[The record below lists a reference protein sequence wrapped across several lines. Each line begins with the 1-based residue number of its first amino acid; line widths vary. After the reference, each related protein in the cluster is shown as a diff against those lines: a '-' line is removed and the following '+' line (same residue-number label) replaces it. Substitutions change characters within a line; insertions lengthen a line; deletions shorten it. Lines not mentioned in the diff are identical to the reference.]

1 MNHRGGQG
9 HFAMPGDRGFFI
21 PIADR
26 ERYQIKMRNDI
37 QCRVGLRM
45 ARNGPVGA
53 IPDTALSTGASIS
66 ETDFFTI

>member
-37 QCRVGLRM
+37 QFCVGLRT
-45 ARNGPVGA
+45 AR
-53 IPDTALSTGASIS
+53 DTALSTGASIS
-66 ETDFFTI
+66 EKDFFAI